1 MPSENRIPPKEDYQE
16 YQMKFPFTI
25 SAIAT
30 ALLVTCGAHANVI
43 NVFTPSG
50 STDNKNE
57 PVNASAKFT
66 TGAGF
71 VTITLSDLLPNPTSA
86 GQLVSDISF
95 ALTTGQTSG
104 TLGAN
109 SGIEIT
115 VASDKSFKLGSSV
128 STGWGLTTT
137 SSGLFE
143 LSALGTAIT
152 PAHLIIGGPGAG
164 LHYTSANASIAGNGP
179 HNPFLAGVAT
189 FTLDITGVTAA
200 TGVTGVNF
208 SFGTEAGD
216 NVAGVQVPDGGTTV
230 VLLGVALSGLG
241 LFRRKLA

>member
-1 MPSENRIPPKEDYQE
+1 MKLPFRI
-16 YQMKFPFTI
+16 F
-25 SAIAT
+25 AVVT
-30 ALLVTCGAHANVI
+30 AGLVACSAHANVI

-50 STDNKNE
+50 ATDMDGD

-66 TGAGF
+66 TGAGLL
-71 VTITLSDLLPNPTSA
+71 TITLTDLLPNPTSA

-95 ALTTGQTSG
+95 SLTTGQTSG

-109 SGIEIT
+109 SGVEIT

-128 STGWGLTTT
+128 STGWQLTT

-143 LSALGTAIT
+143 LSALGTAT
-152 PAHLIIGGPGAG
+152 SPAHLIIGGPGAG

-189 FTLDITGVTAA
+189 FTLDITGVT
-200 TGVTGVNF
+200 TSTSVSGVNF
-208 SFGTEAGD
+208 SFGTAAGD
-216 NVAGVQVPDGGTTV
+216 NVPGVQVPDGGTTAL
-230 VLLGVALSGLG
+230 LLGAALAGLS
-241 LFRRKLA
+241 LFRRKRS